1 MKRIE
6 YLSIDLAA
14 PCRVFIG
21 KAKVSDVAAV
31 RDVTIVRVIDGP
43 TDIFEVKGSYV
54 TPNYEIEARNV
65 TGGVR
70 KPVKDVIAVRG
81 TGGKASKD
89 AEA

>member
-43 TDIFEVKGSYV
+43 TDIFEVRGQYV
-54 TPNYEIEARNV
+54 TPGYEVEARNV

-70 KPVKDVIAVRG
+70 KPVPAAVTLKG
-81 TGGKASKD
+81 TGGKAKD